1 MRASTCYSSL
11 LTPNIISTSPIR
23 LLLLVSSLLISFAQ
37 LPPAQAWSL
46 PSKPTYDYDLV
57 VIGAGASGLFAA
69 GTASSVGFRTLLI
82 ERAKNDD
89 APNLNVG
96 GDCTNAACV
105 PSKAVRS
112 IARMASTASR
122 NNQALSS
129 RSSRSSSKWL
139 KLARRHAD
147 EAVGKV
153 RDRES
158 PSQIGAGPALGL
170 EFVKDCYFTSS
181 HEMSLVCYDNSTW
194 LDVNEPGVDS
204 ISNSQVSVAQSKPN
218 NPRERRISS
227 KKFLIATGASPIL
240 QDNLVLSANRVDVPY
255 FTYRSLL
262 RPSNGV
268 ESFLNLTS
276 IDGRTQ
282 NIVLVGGGA
291 TACELGQAIYRLGAG
306 DLNVTI
312 VAPAMIPTED
322 VSSQQSAIKILQR
335 DGLNLHLESRAI
347 DIIKNGRDRFV
358 VLDDN
363 STTPVDCLVFC
374 MGRHPGN
381 SLRSLNLD
389 KAGISWTEN
398 KGVTVNSYL
407 RSTSVPHVYASGDC
421 ASAVPKRD
429 RRAIHA
435 GWTGFNAVRNA
446 MLPWFLRSPAAH
458 PHVPRVIY
466 TDPEIASCGMSK
478 TECIQKYG
486 AEGYDS
492 LNVREEGTDRAD
504 VEEKERHTGAN
515 FVELRAEKITG
526 RILGASACGPAAA
539 EIINEVCLALCN
551 RLTVRDMARTLHS
564 YPSHGYLL
572 YRISMA
578 LATQTISGLLAG
590 CGTVGR
596 MLSAQIRILARIVTF
611 LKCQWLP
618 WRKQRRRQLSEWQAY
633 GSAKILVM
641 ESNAGETTLLSYFD
655 AYNNATL
662 KDRII
667 SGDEIPRGREDFMGW
682 VEACPSTDFHNK

>member
-1 MRASTCYSSL
+1 MASSSF
-11 LTPNIISTSPIR
+11 
-23 LLLLVSSLLISFAQ
+23 LLLVVVSYVSYLLIILAQ
-37 LPPAQAWSL
+37 LPSAQAWSL
-46 PSKPTYDYDLV
+46 PSKPNFDYDLV

-82 ERAKNDD
+82 DRAENGD
-89 APNLNVG
+89 PSNLNVG

-112 IARMASTASR
+112 IARMAR
-122 NNQALSS
+122 NCQTLSS
-129 RSSRSSSKWL
+129 SSSSSKWL

-158 PSQIGAGPALGL
+158 PARIGAGPTLDL
-170 EFVKDCYFTSS
+170 EFVKDCCFTSS

-194 LDVNEPGVDS
+194 LHHANNESGV
-204 ISNSQVSVAQSKPN
+204 ALH
-218 NPRERRISS
+218 ERRISS
-227 KKFLIATGASPIL
+227 KKFLIATGASPVL
-240 QDNLVLSANRVDVPY
+240 QDNLVQSANRADVPF

-268 ESFLNLTS
+268 ESLLNLTS
-276 IDGRTQ
+276 IDGSMR

-291 TACELGQAIYRLGAG
+291 TACELGQAMCRLGG
-306 DLNVTI
+306 GGLNVTI
-312 VAPAMIPTED
+312 VAPAVIPAED
-322 VSSQQSAIKILQR
+322 VSLQQSAIKMLQR
-335 DGLNLHLESRAI
+335 DGCNLHLGARAV
-347 DIIKNGRDRFV
+347 DIVKKGKDRLV
-358 VLDDN
+358 VLDN
-363 STTPVDCLVFC
+363 NCTMPVDCLVFC
-374 MGRHPGN
+374 MGRSPDD
-381 SLRSLNLD
+381 SLRRLKLD
-389 KAGISWTEN
+389 KAGISWTAN
-398 KGVTVNSYL
+398 DGVLVNSYL
-407 RSTSVPHVYASGDC
+407 RSTSAPHVYASGDC

-446 MLPWFLRSPAAH
+446 MLPWFLRSPATH
-458 PHVPRVIY
+458 PYVPRVTY

-478 TECIQKYG
+478 TECIHKYG

-504 VEEKERHTGAN
+504 VEGKERHTDAS

-526 RILGASACGPAAA
+526 RILGASACGPASA

-551 RLTVRDMARTLHS
+551 RLTVRDMARTLHA

-572 YRISMA
+572 YRTSMA
-578 LATQTISGLLAG
+578 LATQTTSGLLAG

-596 MLSAQIRILARIVTF
+596 MLGAQIRMLARIVSF

-618 WRKQRRRQLSEWQAY
+618 WRKQNSQKLSEWQAH

-641 ESNAGETTLLSYFD
+641 ESNAGDTTLLSYFD
-655 AYNNATL
+655 AFNNAAL

-667 SGDEIPRGREDFMGW
+667 SGDEIPRGREDFVEW
-682 VEACPSTDFHNK
+682 VKMCAQ

>member
-1 MRASTCYSSL
+1 MCICAAA
-11 LTPNIISTSPIR
+11 
-23 LLLLVSSLLISFAQ
+23 LVSSLLISLAQ

-57 VIGAGASGLFAA
+57 IIGAGASGLFAA

-82 ERAKNDD
+82 ERAENDE
-89 APNLNVG
+89 ASNLYVG

-112 IARMASTASR
+112 IATMASTALH
-122 NNQALSS
+122 NNQTLS
-129 RSSRSSSKWL
+129 SSSKWL
-139 KLARRHAD
+139 NLARRHAD

-153 RDRES
+153 RNRES
-158 PSQIGAGPALGL
+158 PARIGAGPTLDL
-170 EFVKDCYFTSS
+170 EFVKDCCYTSS
-181 HEMSLVCYDNSTW
+181 HEMALVCYGNSTW
-194 LDVNEPGVDS
+194 LHANESD
-204 ISNSQVSVAQSKPN
+204 IAFH
-218 NPRERRISS
+218 ERRISS

-240 QDNLVLSANRVDVPY
+240 QDNLVQSANQADVPY

-262 RPSNGV
+262 RQSNGV
-268 ESFLNLTS
+268 ESLLNLTS

-291 TACELGQAIYRLGAG
+291 TACELGQATCRLGAG

-322 VSSQQSAIKILQR
+322 VSLQESAIKILQR
-335 DGLNLHLESRAI
+335 DGCNLYLESRAI
-347 DIIKNGRDRFV
+347 DIIKNGRDRLV
-358 VLDDN
+358 VLDNN
-363 STTPVDCLVFC
+363 STIPVDCLIFC
-374 MGRHPGN
+374 MGRSPDD
-381 SLRSLNLD
+381 SLRSLKLD
-389 KAGISWTEN
+389 KAEISWTAN
-398 KGVTVNSYL
+398 DGVLVNSYL
-407 RSTSVPHVYASGDC
+407 RSTSAPHVYASGDC

-446 MLPWFLRSPAAH
+446 MLPWFLRSPALH
-458 PHVPRVIY
+458 PYVPRVIY

-504 VEEKERHTGAN
+504 VEEKERHTDAN
-515 FVELRAEKITG
+515 LVELRAEKITG

-551 RLTVRDMARTLHS
+551 RLTLRDMARTLHS

-578 LATQTISGLLAG
+578 LATQTTSGLLAG

-596 MLSAQIRILARIVTF
+596 MLGAQIRIFARIVSF

-618 WRKQRRRQLSEWQAY
+618 WRKQRRRKRSEWQAY
-633 GSAKILVM
+633 GSAKIMVM
-641 ESNAGETTLLSYFD
+641 ESNAGEIALLSYFD
-655 AYNNATL
+655 AYSNATL
-662 KDRII
+662 TDRII
-667 SGDEIPRGREDFMGW
+667 SGDETPRGREDFMEW
-682 VEACPSTDFHNK
+682 VEMCG